1 MQNSV
6 EYQIF
11 IGFNDSQVYEEV
23 VEEKELIEMVSG
35 FFEREKID
43 FSMFRAKGGYCYD
56 CDEFVLENILCI
68 NIIGK
73 SKLDIKKLIRSLSMF
88 MNQESIL
95 VVKNKL
101 AQKFSWGT
109 LWEM

>member
-1 MQNSV
+1 MRKSV

-11 IGFNDSQVYEEV
+11 IGLNDSQVYEEV
-23 VEEKELIEMVSG
+23 VNEKELAEMVSN
-35 FFEREKID
+35 FFERKEVD

-56 CDEFVLENILCI
+56 SDNFVVESTLCI

-73 SKLDIKKLIRSLSMF
+73 SMLDINRLAKSLSMY

-95 VVKNKL
+95 IVRNELK
-101 AQKFSWGT
+101 QKFN
-109 LWEM
+109 